1 MERQE
6 ISPVASQAARF
17 LINDASRDSHA
28 YGRVRI
34 PTTNASRLK
43 KGCKETCSE
52 FPTKESTVSP
62 LHAALLDAPI
72 SMRELISLHALLET
86 AKLDCFTMIS
96 HFQDGSTSSMSSQ
109 MTIIIQIIKLTF

>member
-17 LINDASRDSHA
+17 LIKDASRDSHA
-28 YGRVRI
+28 YGGVKC

-43 KGCKETCSE
+43 QGCKETWGE
-52 FPTKESTVSP
+52 FPNKESTVSP
-62 LHAALLDAPI
+62 LHAALPDAPI

-96 HFQDGSTSSMSSQ
+96 HIQDGSTSS
-109 MTIIIQIIKLTF
+109 TKCRVKIQV

>member
-6 ISPVASQAARF
+6 ISPVASQVARF

-28 YGRVRI
+28 YGGMKI

-43 KGCKETCSE
+43 QGCKETCGE

-72 SMRELISLHALLET
+72 SMRELISLHALFKMHTFKMRQLQAPNVESN
-86 AKLDCFTMIS
+86 D
-96 HFQDGSTSSMSSQ
+96 Q